1 MFFLNRSIRSVP
13 VLIFELLGTFLHF
26 VRIRIMEVFIIN
38 KKHFINGVFN
48 ISRRS
53 MSLLLLGIILLA
65 GGCSSSVKS
74 TPQDKNITAIK
85 TVLEHQF
92 TGPNAEFIDGLDN
105 IPKLEQYYEKR
116 YKSYFTEDMYRRFI
130 SAHAYDYLLMA
141 HNSDKQIKVNQVS
154 VESDESTEGAY
165 NFKVVILYD
174 TEGTNQGSAEVSG
187 RVKFNKEGKIASI
200 SYLDDGGLSTEL
212 RN

>member
-1 MFFLNRSIRSVP
+1 
-13 VLIFELLGTFLHF
+13 
-26 VRIRIMEVFIIN
+26 
-38 KKHFINGVFN
+38 
-48 ISRRS
+48 
-53 MSLLLLGIILLA
+53 MSLLLLGFILLA

-74 TPQDKNITAIK
+74 TPEDKNITAIK
-85 TVLEHQF
+85 TVLKHQF
-92 TGPNAEFIDGLDN
+92 TGPTAEFIEGLDN
-105 IPKLEQYYEKR
+105 TKKLEQYYEKS
-116 YKSYFTEDMYRRFI
+116 YKSFFTEDMYTKFI

-141 HNSDKQIKVNQVS
+141 HNSEQQLKVDQVS
-154 VESDESTEGAY
+154 VESDKTTEGTY
-165 NFKVVILYD
+165 KFKVVVLYD